1 VASTAL
7 LHTLVSD
14 VLSDRPAAVEVFVR
28 RGMSCPGCP
37 FARFETVADVAKT
50 YQQDPEELAAS
61 LLEAGTDTAVA
72 GEPAI

>member
-14 VLSDRPAAVEVFVR
+14 VLSDRPTAVEVFVR

-37 FARFETVADVAKT
+37 FARFETVADVAEI

-61 LLEAGTDTAVA
+61 LLDAGANTAVA
-72 GEPAI
+72 GDPDK